1 MLTHG
6 PRKRPLDFAGNP
18 DYVTRY
24 VGIRWG
30 TEQYIA
36 ILGYFTRRLFN
47 GSNFTGSA
55 PLAEACALPNAVL
68 LFFLFWPRVIDQTS
82 YPSIFDQLCAL
93 QSGIWQLTGMS

>member
-1 MLTHG
+1 MFIYRITQKKVFVKFGKMLTHG

-68 LFFLFWPRVIDQTS
+68 LFFSVLAS
-82 YPSIFDQLCAL
+82 YDRPD
-93 QSGIWQLTGMS
+93 